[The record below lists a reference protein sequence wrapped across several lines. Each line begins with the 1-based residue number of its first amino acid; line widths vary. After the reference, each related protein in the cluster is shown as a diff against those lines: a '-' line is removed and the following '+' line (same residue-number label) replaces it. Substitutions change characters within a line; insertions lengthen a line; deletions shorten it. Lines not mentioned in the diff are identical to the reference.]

1 MAIPQSIERNIAL
14 PGVEQANFVKYLTK
28 ANLPISNSKTIAY
41 QSLYHFVQTANL
53 AASQTT
59 AKFFTGTYDQRL
71 TNFPGNNFVLP
82 QSQHFLVTAI
92 QAGGWIGADGSNNTP
107 FTRVSKGFAAINSA
121 SVASSGNNTL
131 FNATY
136 DFTVNGIVMQKGV
149 PLTQFDNVLLTQ
161 QRGRFELSQ
170 PILIPSQ
177 SDFSL
182 VVSAKGSQ
190 NLNFDRFDP
199 ERVNGLWFELI
210 GIGLI

>member
-1 MAIPQSIERNIAL
+1 MAIPQSIEKNIAL
-14 PGVEQANFVKYLTK
+14 PGVEQANFVKYLTE

-41 QSLYHFVQTANL
+41 QSLYHFVQTSDNTTLAN
-53 AASQTT
+53 T
-59 AKFFTGTYDQRL
+59 AKFFTGTYDATK

-92 QAGGWIGADGSNNTP
+92 QGGIWVGSSNTASTP
-107 FTRVSKGFAAINSA
+107 YTRITKGFASINSLSTA
-121 SVASSGNNTL
+121 DNNNNFL
-131 FNATY
+131 FSATY
-136 DFTVNGIVMQKGV
+136 DFTVNGIVMQKGI
-149 PLTQFDNVLLTQ
+149 PLTEFDNVMLTQ

-182 VVSAKGSQ
+182 VVSSKGAATLQADKQSS
-190 NLNFDRFDP
+190 DAI
-199 ERVNGLWFELI
+199 NGIWFELI

>member
-41 QSLYHFVQTANL
+41 QSLYHFVQTADL
-53 AASQTT
+53 ATNATT
-59 AKFFTGTYDQRL
+59 AKFFTGTYDQNL

-92 QAGGWIGADGSNNTP
+92 QAGGWIGFDGVSATP
-107 FTRVSKGFAAINSA
+107 FTRVAKGFAATDSQQ
-121 SVASSGNNTL
+121 VANNGVNTL

-136 DFTVNGIVMQKGV
+136 DFTVNGIVMQKAV

-182 VVSAKGSQ
+182 VVSAKGNQ
-190 NLNFDRFDP
+190 NLNFDRSQV

>member
-1 MAIPQSIERNIAL
+1 MAIPQSIEKNIAL
-14 PGVEQANFVKYLTK
+14 PGVEQANFVKYLTA

-41 QSLYHFVQTANL
+41 QSLYHFVQTSDNTTL
-53 AASQTT
+53 ATT
-59 AKFFTGTYDQRL
+59 AKFFTGTYDQAL

-92 QAGGWIGADGSNNTP
+92 QAGGWIGSSNTQQTP

-121 SVASSGNNTL
+121 GVGSSANNTL

-136 DFTVNGIVMQKGV
+136 DFTVNGIVMQKGI

-182 VVSAKGSQ
+182 VVSAKGNQTLQYERAVSDS
-190 NLNFDRFDP
+190 LN
-199 ERVNGLWFELI
+199 GMWFELI

>member
-14 PGVEQANFVKYLTK
+14 PGVEQANFVKYLTA

-41 QSLYHFVQTANL
+41 QSLYHFLISKSSGGT
-53 AASQTT
+53 STT
-59 AKFFTGTYDQRL
+59 LKFFTGTYDQAL

-92 QAGGWIGADGSNNTP
+92 QAGGWEATNSAGATP
-107 FTRVSKGFAAINSA
+107 ITKVRKGFTSISSQ
-121 SVASSGNNTL
+121 SVADKTFNTL
-131 FNATY
+131 FNAVYT
-136 DFTVNGIVMQKGV
+136 FTVNGIVMQKDV
-149 PLTQFDNVLLTQ
+149 PLTVFDNTLGTQ

-170 PILIPSQ
+170 PVLIPSQ

-182 VVSAKGSQ
+182 TVSSKGNG
-190 NLNFDRFDP
+190 NLAYDAST
-199 ERVNGLWFELI
+199 EVATGLWFELI